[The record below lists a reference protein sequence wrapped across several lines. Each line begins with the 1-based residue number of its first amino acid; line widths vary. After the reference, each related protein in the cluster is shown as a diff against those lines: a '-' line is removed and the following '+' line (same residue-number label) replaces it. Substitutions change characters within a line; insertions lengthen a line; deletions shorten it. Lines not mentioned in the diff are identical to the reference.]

1 MGRAGPVVST
11 APDAVFCNGTVLR
24 LDERGEP
31 ASAFAVAGGRFAAI
45 GDDRAM
51 RALRGPGTLEVDLG
65 GATVV
70 PGFNDSHNHMLDTG
84 LEMEK
89 VQLGGVRSLAEL
101 LAAVGREAA
110 TTPAG
115 QWVCCSSAW
124 HESQLEERRL
134 PNRWELDGAAP
145 RHPVHL
151 PRGGHTLVVNSLALA
166 MAGIDRHTNP
176 TGGAVIKDPATGEP
190 TGLLFEPS
198 ALGLVQRHLPP
209 PSAARKQAAIE
220 RAMRAFHAA
229 GITSVIEPGLTAD
242 EIEIYGRLRQADRL
256 RMRTCCMVGFGWVNW
271 PAATAENVRALGRFA
286 ASPDAMLRVDGIKL
300 FIDGGIESALMSEPY
315 CLVHGEQD
323 DPDYRG
329 VQVMDA
335 EVLTQVVR
343 AANALDWRVGVHAV
357 GDRGIDV
364 VLDAY
369 AAADRDRPL
378 RGRRYMLIHGILPH
392 ASHFPRLRAMG
403 IAVASQIHHYTLG
416 ENMIRYWGRAR
427 AERANPVRAYMREGI
442 PVAGG
447 TDSQVCS
454 YEQPAAVWADVAR
467 QTLRGSVLGP
477 ALGLSRLDSLK
488 LHTRAGSY
496 LTFEENDKG
505 TIEVG
510 KYADFAVLS
519 GNPLDC
525 PLDELRELRVL
536 RTVVGGETVW
546 EA

>member
-1 MGRAGPVVST
+1 MT
-11 APDAVFCNGTVLR
+11 AQPDAVFFNGTVLR
-24 LDERGEP
+24 LDDARSV
-31 ASAFAVAGGRFAAI
+31 ASAFAVAAGRFAQV
-45 GDDRAM
+45 GSDREM
-51 RALRGPGTLEVDLG
+51 LALRGRRTLAVDLG

-89 VQLGGVRSLAEL
+89 VQLGAVRSLAAL
-101 LAAVGREAA
+101 LAAIARAAA
-110 TTPAG
+110 TKPDG
-115 QWVCCSSAW
+115 EWVRCSSAW
-124 HESQLEERRL
+124 HESQLDERRL
-134 PNRWELDGAAP
+134 PNRWELDRAAP

-151 PRGGHTLVVNSLALA
+151 PRGGHTVVVNSAALAL
-166 MAGIDRHTNP
+166 AGIDRSTNP
-176 TGGAVIKDPATGEP
+176 PGGAVIKDSATGEP

-198 ALGLVQRHLPP
+198 ALGLVQRCLPP
-209 PSAARKQAAIE
+209 PTAQRKRAAII

-229 GITSVIEPGLTAD
+229 GITSVIEPGLAPDEIDIYRQLRAAD
-242 EIEIYGRLRQADRL
+242 EL
-256 RMRTCCMVGFGWVNW
+256 RMRTSCMVGFGWVNW
-271 PAATAENVRALGRFA
+271 PDPTVANVRALGRFE
-286 ASPDAMLRVDGIKL
+286 PGNDGMLGVDGIKL

-315 CLVHGEQD
+315 CLVTGEQE
-323 DPDYRG
+323 DPTYRG
-329 VQVMDA
+329 VQVLDG
-335 EVLTQVVR
+335 EILNQVVR

-357 GDRGIDV
+357 GDRGIDC

-369 AAADRDRPL
+369 AAADRERPL
-378 RGRRYMLIHGILPH
+378 RGRRYMLIHGVLPE
-392 ASHFPRLRAMG
+392 ARHFPRLREMG
-403 IAVASQIHHYTLG
+403 IAVASQVHHHTLG

-427 AERANPVRAYMREGI
+427 ADRANPVLEYLRERI

-454 YEQPAAVWADVAR
+454 YEQPLAVWADVTR
-467 QTLRGSVLGP
+467 HTLRGTALGP
-477 ALGLSRLDSLK
+477 QLGLSRFDSLA

-496 LTFEENDKG
+496 LTFEEADKG

-519 GNPLDC
+519 ANPLTC
-525 PLDELRELRVL
+525 SIDELKETRVL